1 MSSCCRK
8 RKGGIKLEGETVSEP
23 QEEDTGNKQLEEEIA
38 KEVEQKKE
46 ELQKKKADDLWSSF
60 MSDVGK
66 VTPKR
71 TTSSSL
77 GSLASLNK
85 VSNWRA
91 STLSQALRFMV
102 GPGHCH
108 MISKYGPSL
117 SKAVGPVDPSI
128 LVLKKS
134 HFNKKYSSYNDLNDN
149 W

>member
-1 MSSCCRK
+1 MSSFCRK

-85 VSNWRA
+85 VSNWWA
-91 STLSQALRFMV
+91 SMLSSARIGISGLMV
-102 GPGHCH
+102 
-108 MISKYGPSL
+108 
-117 SKAVGPVDPSI
+117 
-128 LVLKKS
+128 
-134 HFNKKYSSYNDLNDN
+134 
-149 W
+149 

>member
-1 MSSCCRK
+1 MSSICRK

-85 VSNWRA
+85 VSYWRA
-91 STLSQALRFMV
+91 SRLSHMGQASVYSMPQSNKLIVYF
-102 GPGHCH
+102 
-108 MISKYGPSL
+108 
-117 SKAVGPVDPSI
+117 SI
-128 LVLKKS
+128 LSELA
-134 HFNKKYSSYNDLNDN
+134 YY
-149 W
+149 

>member
-1 MSSCCRK
+1 MSLFCRK

-85 VSNWRA
+85 VSSWRA
-91 STLSQALRFMV
+91 STLSHSGQSSVYSMLQSNKFIV
-102 GPGHCH
+102 YF
-108 MISKYGPSL
+108 IIL
-117 SKAVGPVDPSI
+117 SEMA
-128 LVLKKS
+128 
-134 HFNKKYSSYNDLNDN
+134 YY
-149 W
+149 

>member
-1 MSSCCRK
+1 MSSFCRK

-85 VSNWRA
+85 VSYWHKEFTISKSLSLVRWVC
-91 STLSQALRFMV
+91 LQISQAFPLGSR
-102 GPGHCH
+102 
-108 MISKYGPSL
+108 SL
-117 SKAVGPVDPSI
+117 V
-128 LVLKKS
+128 KS
-134 HFNKKYSSYNDLNDN
+134 M
-149 W
+149 